1 MIQAASAF
9 KKKKKMPY
17 ALRNKD
23 KNENRFLMEKMQV
36 RKQEDKEKQIINL
49 EFYTELKYLSKS
61 KHKI

>member
-1 MIQAASAF
+1 
-9 KKKKKMPY
+9 MPY